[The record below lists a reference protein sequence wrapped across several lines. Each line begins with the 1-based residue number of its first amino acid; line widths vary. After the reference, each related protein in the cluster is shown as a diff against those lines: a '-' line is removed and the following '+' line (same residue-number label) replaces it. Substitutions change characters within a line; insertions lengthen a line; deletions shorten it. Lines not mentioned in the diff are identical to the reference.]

1 MKIEF
6 DSVESVIE
14 DIRQGRMVIVT
25 DDENRENEGD
35 LLCAAEL
42 VTPEMINF
50 MITHARGLVCAPI
63 TEERAKALQIIARWQ
78 KNLMLTVQGSPLWK

>member
-35 LLCAAEL
+35 LRCAAEL

-50 MITHARGLVCAPI
+50 MITPAMSAPSEEHANMFGASKGRHLP
-63 TEERAKALQIIARWQ
+63 R
-78 KNLMLTVQGSPLWK
+78 M